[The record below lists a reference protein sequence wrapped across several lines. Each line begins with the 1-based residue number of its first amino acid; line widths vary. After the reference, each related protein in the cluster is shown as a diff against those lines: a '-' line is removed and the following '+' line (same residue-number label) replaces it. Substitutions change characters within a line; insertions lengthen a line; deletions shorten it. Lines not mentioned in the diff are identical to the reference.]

1 MSQFVIQSG
10 PWSQLQHDAKLI
22 RSMVFI
28 EEQNISEADEWDE
41 QDAISLHFVVY
52 AQDQPIAT
60 ARLLENNS
68 IGRVAVLQQYRGEG
82 IGKLLMQQIIQVAKQ
97 QNRAFLQ
104 LSAQVYVTRFYENL
118 GFQVQG
124 EEYLDCEIPHIDMGL
139 SLKMTELK

>member
-52 AQDQPIAT
+52 AQDQAIAT

-104 LSAQVYVTRFYENL
+104 LSAQVYAIRFYENL

-139 SLKMTELK
+139 SLKNE

>member
-82 IGKLLMQQIIQVAKQ
+82 IGKLLMQHIIQVAKQ

-104 LSAQVYVTRFYENL
+104 LSAQVYAKRFYENL

-139 SLKMTELK
+139 SLKND

>member
-52 AQDQPIAT
+52 AQDQAIAT

-104 LSAQVYVTRFYENL
+104 LSAQVYAIRFYENL

-139 SLKMTELK
+139 SLKND

>member
-10 PWSQLQHDAKLI
+10 LWSQLQHDAKLI

-28 EEQNISEADEWDE
+28 EEQHISEADEWDE
-41 QDAISLHFVVY
+41 QDSISLHFVVY
-52 AQDQPIAT
+52 AQDQAIAT

-82 IGKLLMQQIIQVAKQ
+82 IGKLLMQHIIQVAKQ

-104 LSAQVYVTRFYENL
+104 LSAQVYAIRFYENL

-139 SLKMTELK
+139 SLKNE

>member
-28 EEQNISEADEWDE
+28 EEQHISEADEWDE

-97 QNRAFLQ
+97 QNRVFLQ
-104 LSAQVYVTRFYENL
+104 LSAQVYATRFYENL

-139 SLKMTELK
+139 SLKND

>member
-139 SLKMTELK
+139 SLKND

>member
-10 PWSQLQHDAKLI
+10 PWSQLQHEAKLI

-52 AQDQPIAT
+52 AQDQAIAT

-82 IGKLLMQQIIQVAKQ
+82 IGKLLMQHIIQVAKQ

-104 LSAQVYVTRFYENL
+104 LSAQVYAIRFYENL

-139 SLKMTELK
+139 SLKNE

>member
-41 QDAISLHFVVY
+41 LDAISLHFVVY
-52 AQDQPIAT
+52 AQDQAIAT

-82 IGKLLMQQIIQVAKQ
+82 IGKLLMQQ
-97 QNRAFLQ
+97 NRAFLQ
-104 LSAQVYVTRFYENL
+104 LSAQVYATRFYENL

-139 SLKMTELK
+139 SLKND

>member
-10 PWSQLQHDAKLI
+10 PWSQLQHEAKLI

-52 AQDQPIAT
+52 AQDQAIAT

-104 LSAQVYVTRFYENL
+104 LSAQVYAIRFYENL

-139 SLKMTELK
+139 SLKNE

>member
-52 AQDQPIAT
+52 AQDQAIAT

-82 IGKLLMQQIIQVAKQ
+82 IGKLLMQHIIQVAKQ
-97 QNRAFLQ
+97 Q
-104 LSAQVYVTRFYENL
+104 
-118 GFQVQG
+118 
-124 EEYLDCEIPHIDMGL
+124 
-139 SLKMTELK
+139 

>member
-104 LSAQVYVTRFYENL
+104 LSAQVYATRFYENL
-118 GFQVQG
+118 AFQVQG

-139 SLKMTELK
+139 SLKND

>member
-41 QDAISLHFVVY
+41 QDAISLHFVIY
-52 AQDQPIAT
+52 AQDQAIAT

-104 LSAQVYVTRFYENL
+104 LSAQGYATRFYENL

-139 SLKMTELK
+139 ILKND

>member
-28 EEQNISEADEWDE
+28 EEQHISEADEWDE

-104 LSAQVYVTRFYENL
+104 LSAQVYAIRFYENL

-124 EEYLDCEIPHIDMGL
+124 EEYLDCEIPHIDMWL
-139 SLKMTELK
+139 SLKND

>member
-52 AQDQPIAT
+52 AQDQAIAT

-82 IGKLLMQQIIQVAKQ
+82 IGKLLMQHIIQVAKQ

-104 LSAQVYVTRFYENL
+104 LSAQVYAIRFYENL

-139 SLKMTELK
+139 SLKNE

>member
-28 EEQNISEADEWDE
+28 EEQHISEADEWDE

-104 LSAQVYVTRFYENL
+104 LSAQVYAIRFYENL

-139 SLKMTELK
+139 SLKND

>member
-52 AQDQPIAT
+52 AQDQAIAT

-97 QNRAFLQ
+97 QNRVFLQ
-104 LSAQVYVTRFYENL
+104 LSAQVYATRFYENL

-124 EEYLDCEIPHIDMGL
+124 EEYLDCEIPHIDMWL

>member
-1 MSQFVIQSG
+1 MPQIQRLWFHNHTLSATELE
-10 PWSQLQHDAKLI
+10 WYLSAFQL
-22 RSMVFI
+22 
-28 EEQNISEADEWDE
+28 
-41 QDAISLHFVVY
+41 VVY
-52 AQDQPIAT
+52 AQDQAIAT

-82 IGKLLMQQIIQVAKQ
+82 IGKLLMQHIIQVAKQ

-104 LSAQVYVTRFYENL
+104 LSAQVYATRFYENL

-139 SLKMTELK
+139 SLKNE

>member
-10 PWSQLQHDAKLI
+10 LWSQLQHDAKLI

-28 EEQNISEADEWDE
+28 EEQHISEADEWDE

-97 QNRAFLQ
+97 QNRVFLQ
-104 LSAQVYVTRFYENL
+104 LSAQVYATRFYENL

-139 SLKMTELK
+139 SLKND